1 MKAKT
6 VRTVILILLL
16 QLTGFCIIYY
26 KQMLKP
32 PTPITYIEKEYSID
46 AKAIYMEFQSDNKA
60 FDEKYLNKIVGITGI
75 VTAVKDS
82 LIILNNK
89 IVCIPNLKFRTLKI
103 NQPIKIKGRYIGYD
117 ELFDNLKVN
126 ECIIEPF

>member
-1 MKAKT
+1 MKTKT
-6 VRTVILILLL
+6 VRIVILILVL

-32 PTPITYIEKEYSID
+32 QTSITHLKKEFSLD
-46 AKAIYMEFQSDNKA
+46 AEQIYMEFQNDNKT
-60 FDEKYLNKIVGITGI
+60 FEEKYLNKIVGITGI
-75 VTAVKDS
+75 VTDVQDS

-103 NQPIKIKGRYIGYD
+103 NQPLKIKGRYIGYD